1 MHSFLL
7 LLHLA
12 GVVVWVGGMFFA
24 QFCLRPVAALQLPP
38 PQRLP
43 LLAAVLGRFFTA
55 VAVSIVAIVVSGF
68 ASMLMTGFARA
79 PVHWHVMSAIG
90 LVMAAIFGVI
100 YFLHFP
106 RLKAGVAIQDWPA
119 AGAAMNRIRLLV
131 AANLILGG
139 VTICVA
145 TLGAYIGRDA
155 AVLARI
161 AGAGAY

>member
-24 QFCLRPVAALQLPP
+24 HFCLRPVAALQLPP

-55 VAVSIVAIVVSGF
+55 VAVSIVAILVSGF
-68 ASMLMTGFARA
+68 TRMLTTGFASA
-79 PVHWHVMSAIG
+79 PLHWHVMSGLG
-90 LVMAAIFGVI
+90 LVMVAIFGVI

-106 RLKAGVAIQDWPA
+106 RLKAGVAIQNWPA
-119 AGAAMNRIRLLV
+119 AGVAMNRIRLLV
-131 AANLILGG
+131 ATNLILGA

-145 TLGAYIGRDA
+145 TLGTYIGQ
-155 AVLARI
+155 
-161 AGAGAY
+161 